1 MEKEEELAA
10 LFRIQTK
17 EVKLDKKPLGFW
29 AVQKDRL
36 SQVFRVNEEDTLCSF
51 VVSAYWFK
59 RLGGTELD
67 GKLLW
72 NLVRGFDSAFI
83 FFKHTPP
90 PVNALVNTPT

>member
-1 MEKEEELAA
+1 M
-10 LFRIQTK
+10 
-17 EVKLDKKPLGFW
+17 
-29 AVQKDRL
+29 
-36 SQVFRVNEEDTLCSF
+36 NEEYTFFSF

-67 GKLLW
+67 GKFLW

-90 PVNALVNTPT
+90 PANVLVNAPWKV